1 MGTLSIDIVGR
12 IAAAGLRFSRR
23 LDRDQQGTIS
33 IVTVFAV
40 LLLTMLLGMVMNVGR
55 QVDGKIRMQNAA
67 DASTFSGGL
76 VLARGMNTLA
86 FTNHM
91 LCEVFSLTA
100 FMREA
105 RDRNSQR
112 YVPGIL
118 AAWDAVGRVLAT
130 SGFEKF
136 DRLGVAIQQ
145 KTPLEQ
151 ELVRAYSEWA
161 AAASENILPL
171 LETILQQEMIPEFQR
186 AVVAA
191 YPDIA
196 QTAAMEVAR
205 HNGRPAR
212 GRGPMLGV
220 LWRPSG
226 VPVGGS
232 PEGFG
237 GSLPVVDPERDV
249 IYLSEARRR
258 RRDYVEMYLGLS
270 VGDRRHAYYGDEHFR
285 SWNKEAMVFFDRY
298 AKMSQFNRLWR
309 SFTCGQL
316 HQLLDVEYALTNLP
330 HLLDASARKAEMYQE
345 QIGPTPLSNAS
356 LEEYFSYLGVVY
368 WRQLPETAARV
379 FRNPTQ
385 SDTVA
390 YAEVRLFVPHRRL
403 VWWHYYPG
411 TPPRESMGGI
421 GGQMP
426 FPPDE
431 EEEEEDESKQAGGDD
446 EEEEEEEP
454 SDWWEVVRQPW
465 LSTQW
470 DLFNEHW
477 TCSLVPTTMPNL
489 ATILQTPPPVP
500 EFAVEEIR
508 LPNLGSL
515 GTQEIG
521 RISPH

>member
-1 MGTLSIDIVGR
+1 MRTLNIDIARR
-12 IAAAGLRFSRR
+12 IAAGGLRLPRR
-23 LDRDQQGTIS
+23 LDRDQEGTIS
-33 IVTVFAV
+33 ILTVFAV

-55 QVDGKIRMQNAA
+55 QVDG
-67 DASTFSGGL
+67 L

-86 FTNHM
+86 FTNHL

-105 RDRNSQR
+105 RDRNSER

-130 SGFEKF
+130 SGFPKF
-136 DRLGVAIQQ
+136 DQLGAAIQK

-161 AAASENILPL
+161 AAASVNILPL

-186 AVVAA
+186 AVVTA

-205 HNGRPAR
+205 HNGRPAH

-220 LWRPSG
+220 LWRASG

-232 PEGFG
+232 SEGFG
-237 GSLPVVDPERDV
+237 GSLPVVDPERDLT
-249 IYLSEARRR
+249 YLSEARQKRR
-258 RRDYVEMYLGLS
+258 HYAEMYLGLTVS
-270 VGDRRHAYYGDEHFR
+270 DRRHAYYGDEHFR
-285 SWNKEAMVFFDRY
+285 SWNKEALVFFDRY

-309 SFTCGQL
+309 SFSCGQL
-316 HQLLDVEYALTNLP
+316 NQLLDVEYAYTNLP
-330 HLLDASARKAEMYQE
+330 HLLDTRARKETMYE
-345 QIGPTPLSNAS
+345 EGIGPTLVSNAS
-356 LEEYFSYLGVVY
+356 LDEYFSYLGVVY
-368 WRQLPETAARV
+368 WRQLPELASRV

-390 YAEVRLFVPHRRL
+390 YAEVRVFVPHRRL
-403 VWWHYYPG
+403 VWWHYHAG

-421 GGQMP
+421 GGQLP

-431 EEEEEDESKQAGGDD
+431 DEEEEEQPQSKQAGGDD
-446 EEEEEEEP
+446 DEP
-454 SDWWEVVRQPW
+454 ERTDWWEVIRQPW
-465 LSTQW
+465 LSTRW

-489 ATILQTPPPVP
+489 ATILQTPPSVP
-500 EFAVEEIR
+500 EFAVANIR
-508 LPNLGSL
+508 LPDLGSL
-515 GTQEIG
+515 NTPDIG